1 MFLLFYALSAK
12 LVYIQLICVTPI
24 QDNDRTFAVE
34 ILNEKDYVRQLY
46 IPQSH
51 EAALRWII

>member
-51 EAALRWII
+51 EAALR